1 MRVGMGFV
9 LSGRDT
15 PQVLVDNV
23 DRTADTRG
31 MTQTAATEPQGI
43 YRAPAPIFMA
53 WWIWHTL
60 RTTRPMYRPAA

>member
-1 MRVGMGFV
+1 
-9 LSGRDT
+9 
-15 PQVLVDNV
+15 
-23 DRTADTRG
+23 